1 MQGQILKCLL
11 IGLLLNIGIAFA
23 QTRECRID
31 WDNEHTLGTA
41 QFVVDDQGTIE
52 FTSYDP
58 GDGLSGISGLINGS
72 SFSLTMSYQVDSVK
86 LFAIGTLEK
95 PLEQIGNIQNHG
107 EGEPSPQNEEMRVT
121 IYHQLHPFTFLL
133 SVNRDVARNRKQKKF
148 GD

>member
-107 EGEPSPQNEEMRVT
+107 EGVAITSEPGDAGNNIPSVA
-121 IYHQLHPFTFLL
+121 PFHLFIEC
-133 SVNRDVARNRKQKKF
+133 QP
-148 GD
+148 